1 MRVCDGKDED
11 IFFEIA
17 VHDAE
22 GELMKNVSA
31 AERNIRSGASAM
43 AEIARWNSFSKSS
56 AAVWLRYTKRVK
68 KDTPDAS
75 G

>member
-1 MRVCDGKDED
+1 MRVCDGEDEE

-31 AERNIRSGASAM
+31 AERNINRPTLRRFCDGRDCPLEFIFKIKRGCVASLYQTS
-43 AEIARWNSFSKSS
+43 EE
-56 AAVWLRYTKRVK
+56 RY
-68 KDTPDAS
+68 S
-75 G
+75 